1 MSVFKAFWSDGS
13 DSELRYKE
21 SEQGYEWGF
30 QISDEGPRHQ
40 WFKFDLDPSQIGGVS
55 DLARRFPA
63 SNAEPPG
70 YASDPKKPVTDYLT
84 ALRQHTDHF
93 LRLKLPQAALRSTA
107 IEYMIT

>member
-1 MSVFKAFWSDGS
+1 MVVFKASWSDRS

-21 SEQGYEWGF
+21 LDEGYEWGF

-40 WFKFDLDPSQIGGVS
+40 WFKLDLDPSQRGGVS

-63 SNAEPPG
+63 RNAEPPG
-70 YASDPKKPVTDYLT
+70 YTSDTKKLVTDYLT

-107 IEYMIT
+107 IEYIIT

>member
-1 MSVFKAFWSDGS
+1 MVAFKVFGSDRS

-21 SEQGYEWGF
+21 LDEGYEWGF

-40 WFKFDLDPSQIGGVS
+40 WFKLDLDPSQRGGVS

-63 SNAEPPG
+63 RNAEPPG
-70 YASDPKKPVTDYLT
+70 YTSDTKKLVTDYLT

-107 IEYMIT
+107 IEYIIT